1 MTTKIPS
8 PADVRAER
16 VDSLRQD
23 IDAMAADLV
32 GKLRSTD
39 AFRAEARAVPLVIE
53 GAEKLMRE
61 AGWCCLVEK
70 GGARDNG
77 KTWGLTVSAE
87 PIACPLCYGR
97 GSWHDE
103 RRDESGKCSNCNG
116 SGRVR

>member
-39 AFRAEARAVPLVIE
+39 AFRAEATAARRE
-53 GAEKLMRE
+53 GAEAMRE
-61 AGWCCLVEK
+61 ACV
-70 GGARDNG
+70 ARAKDHAEALRSEATEAARRG
-77 KTWGLTVSAE
+77 RSDASRAFGVAASAAGSIADALRVLPLPEGE
-87 PIACPLCYGR
+87 P
-97 GSWHDE
+97 
-103 RRDESGKCSNCNG
+103 
-116 SGRVR
+116 

>member
-39 AFRAEARAVPLVIE
+39 AFRAEATAAARRE
-53 GAEKLMRE
+53 GAEAMRE
-61 AGWCCLVEK
+61 ACV
-70 GGARDNG
+70 ARAKDHAEALRSEATEAARRG
-77 KTWGLTVSAE
+77 RSDASRAFGVAASAAGSIADALRVLPLPEGE
-87 PIACPLCYGR
+87 P
-97 GSWHDE
+97 
-103 RRDESGKCSNCNG
+103 
-116 SGRVR
+116 